1 VELHHRAGLAP
12 TRDRH
17 AEDLGLFEELYDEF
31 NAMDDEEIEVDVA
44 ADSGA
49 CAHVVGP
56 DDIPGSIKIKKVV
69 KRRFHGANNSPI
81 EHHGEAVIQLIQEDG
96 TVATSTVQVAG
107 VCRPLHS
114 VSTICDGPAG
124 GVSKKEMLYTDTEAV
139 VVPAGALSKFLAGC
153 KRLATYPRV
162 GGLYVA
168 RVKVRNPNRNEAVKS
183 EDFTRPGRGR

>member
-1 VELHHRAGLAP
+1 
-12 TRDRH
+12 
-17 AEDLGLFEELYDEF
+17 
-31 NAMDDEEIEVDVA
+31 
-44 ADSGA
+44 
-49 CAHVVGP
+49 
-56 DDIPGSIKIKKVV
+56 
-69 KRRFHGANNSPI
+69 
-81 EHHGEAVIQLIQEDG
+81 
-96 TVATSTVQVAG
+96 